1 MSAHVTSRPA
11 HRIRQWRRESV
22 EFVGVVAVYE
32 GGRHLTCNSGT
43 HVQLKEEPPSGM
55 SDSLARLPYLGQLH
69 PRQEQFQQTSLRQGP
84 LSHQQLLPNHDLMI
98 QMLTIFEQ
106 LVGTVQQTAQQ
117 QMEFMERFST
127 DAVQPPSNPAQNVDT
142 LPGNTKAFQTDSVR
156 SHAVV
161 INEPSVQ
168 QWRRC
173 ARVNFGG
180 TPIRLPLDAASGGP
194 ILSSPSVCVNT
205 ASGTGLSL
213 DDEFRCDITTA
224 GSTRNEPTIVTELH
238 VSSFP
243 DPSPVPESVLHKVF
257 NEELGKEVNLELKE
271 NRRPTVCPKRPV
283 AYAVVEN
290 VDHELDTQQ
299 QQQLNIIT
307 PIVYSKLAAPIV
319 GMRKAIGSKPVLNAT
334 LQPRLYPLLVE
345 NAHGAYQQSIATS
358 LAREPGAFYHLK
370 GADVDGATQK
380 EHDRNLQA
388 VLQHF
393 QDYGPTVRPDRTRFE
408 LYLLLYDFAS
418 QYVSTDKFGHIDV
431 PQPIKRR
438 VRPEEDFVIARIRLE
453 DISTQPDLLLRR
465 YVFEGWP
472 TKAADPKIQRYQTRA
487 DFDDGEA
494 CQLCASVARSPPY
507 SLPVPSP
514 KPAGPWQ
521 RSCMDIAEPL
531 NDDYVVRTH
540 RISVLATIA
549 ILHQMFPQLG
559 KPNLIVD
566 DNRTQFTSVEI
577 FSNGVHHTATVPY
590 QPHGRAKRVVG
601 ILKRAV
607 KTISEGR
614 GTIGRTLDIFLSA
627 YRCAP
632 EVLDP
637 KPHQKEFDRRG
648 IAMRENNQRVTRSH
662 INQPRS
668 RFKAG
673 PAASPSTKPK
683 ALPLDVLLGEW
694 KLASFPELPPLS
706 PMQLTPRPPTSL
718 PAIPAEPKTRAT
730 CTRSGSLLLQ
740 EPCATPSPFP
750 ASSSS
755 TSSSQLAL
763 FSGAPTALARAG
775 QLF

>member
-1 MSAHVTSRPA
+1 
-11 HRIRQWRRESV
+11 
-22 EFVGVVAVYE
+22 
-32 GGRHLTCNSGT
+32 
-43 HVQLKEEPPSGM
+43 M
-55 SDSLARLPYLGQLH
+55 SDSLARLPYLGQLY
-69 PRQEQFQQTSLRQGP
+69 PRQEKFQQTSLRQGP
-84 LSHQQLLPNHDLMI
+84 LSHHQLLPNPDLMI
-98 QMLTIFEQ
+98 QMLTMFEQ

-117 QMEFMERFST
+117 QMKFMERIST
-127 DAVQPPSNPAQNVDT
+127 DAAQPPPNPAQNVDT
-142 LPGNTKAFQTDSVR
+142 FPGNTKAFQTDSVR

-161 INEPSVQ
+161 INEHSVQ

-173 ARVNFGG
+173 ASVDFGG

-194 ILSSPSVCVNT
+194 MLSSPSVRVNT
-205 ASGTGLSL
+205 ASGTELSL
-213 DDEFRCDITTA
+213 DDEFRCDTSIA

-243 DPSPVPESVLHKVF
+243 EPSPVLESVLHKVF
-257 NEELGKEVNLELKE
+257 NEELGKKVNLELKE
-271 NRRPTVCPKRPV
+271 NHRPTFCPKRPV

-290 VDHELDTQQ
+290 VDRDPDKQQ
-299 QQQLNIIT
+299 QFNIIT
-307 PIVYSKLAAPIV
+307 PIDNSESATPIV
-319 GMRKAIGSKPVLNAT
+319 GVRKVIGSISICAHNAA
-334 LQPRLYPLLVE
+334 LQPHQYPLLVE
-345 NAHGAYQQSIATS
+345 NVPGAYQQSIATM
-358 LAREPGAFYHLK
+358 LARQPGASSHLEDTVVS
-370 GADVDGATQK
+370 GSTQE
-380 EHDRNLQA
+380 EHDRNLEV
-388 VLQHF
+388 VLQH
-393 QDYGPTVRPDRTRFE
+393 RTRPGHTPLLHIVGSKADRKRIA

-431 PQPIKRR
+431 PQPINQH

-453 DISTQPDLLLRR
+453 DISTQPDLLLRKICR

-487 DFDDGEA
+487 DFNDGEA
-494 CQLCASVARSPPY
+494 CQPCASVARSPPH
-507 SLPVPSP
+507 SLPVPWP

-521 RSCMDIAEPL
+521 RSCMDFAEPL
-531 NDDYVVRTH
+531 NDDYVVCTH

-549 ILHQMFPQLG
+549 ILHQMFPQL
-559 KPNLIVD
+559 
-566 DNRTQFTSVEI
+566 
-577 FSNGVHHTATVPY
+577 ATVPY

-637 KPHQKEFDRRG
+637 EPHQKEFHRRG
-648 IAMRENNQRVTRSH
+648 IAMRDGNQRVTRSH

-673 PAASPSTKPK
+673 PAASPSAKTK

-694 KLASFPELPPLS
+694 KFASFPELPPLS
-706 PMQLTPRPPTSL
+706 LMQLTPRPPSSL
-718 PAIPAEPKTRAT
+718 PAIPAEPNTRAT

-740 EPCATPSPFP
+740 EPGATPSPIP
-750 ASSSS
+750 ALSSS

-763 FSGAPTALARAG
+763 FSGAPTALARAD